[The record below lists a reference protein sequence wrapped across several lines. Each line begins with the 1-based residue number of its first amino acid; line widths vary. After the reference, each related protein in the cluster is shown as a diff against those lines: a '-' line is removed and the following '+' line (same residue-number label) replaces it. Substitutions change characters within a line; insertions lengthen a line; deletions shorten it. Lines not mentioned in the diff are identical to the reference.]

1 MTCNNLKSRGKE
13 QQDFIQLII
22 LGLIQLQKVQTENNI
37 DERTCCNLKQVQMF
51 QNTIKKYRG
60 EKNFKKK
67 CIHYLDTLFFIS
79 FIFINAIYEEGHFT

>member
-1 MTCNNLKSRGKE
+1 MRG
-13 QQDFIQLII
+13 LAAT
-22 LGLIQLQKVQTENNI
+22 QTS
-37 DERTCCNLKQVQMF
+37 QMF

>member
-1 MTCNNLKSRGKE
+1 MTYNNIELREKE

-51 QNTIKKYRG
+51 RNTKKYRG
-60 EKNFKKK
+60 E
-67 CIHYLDTLFFIS
+67 
-79 FIFINAIYEEGHFT
+79 